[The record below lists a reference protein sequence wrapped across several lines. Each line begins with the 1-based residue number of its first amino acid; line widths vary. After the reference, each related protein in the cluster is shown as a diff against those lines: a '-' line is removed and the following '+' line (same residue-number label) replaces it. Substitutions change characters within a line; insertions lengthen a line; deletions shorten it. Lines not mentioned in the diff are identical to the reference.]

1 MLVRRDHRGARADT
15 DPAAVS
21 AARCDPPGAG
31 PFAGGGGGG
40 GVGTVGTVG
49 VGPVGGVGTLGIG
62 TGTLTVGTGTLTV
75 GTGLVTVG
83 RLGSALA
90 GETSWPMPNPA
101 HNAHAATSDI
111 RLVASLAT
119 TASGSRVA

>member
-1 MLVRRDHRGARADT
+1 M
-15 DPAAVS
+15 
-21 AARCDPPGAG
+21 
-31 PFAGGGGGG
+31 
-40 GVGTVGTVG
+40 GT
-49 VGPVGGVGTLGIG
+49 VGGVGTLTVG
-62 TGTLTVGTGTLTV
+62 TGTLGIGTGTLTV

-90 GETSWPMPNPA
+90 GETSWPTPNPA

-111 RLVASLAT
+111 RLVASLDT